1 MKIKKDM
8 IVRIVSGNN
17 KGMEGKVLRVFPK
30 KNRAIVEG
38 INFIKKATRPSQS
51 NQSGGI
57 VEKEAS
63 VHISNLMVV
72 QSGEATRV
80 SYKILED
87 GKKVRISSKTKE
99 EIVT

>member
-72 QSGEATRV
+72 QSGEAARV

>member
-1 MKIKKDM
+1 M